1 VHHIPFSR
9 LIIHLAGEM
18 KIALIGYG
26 KMGKAIESVALTR
39 NHTVVLKITADNLQE
54 LTIQNLQLADVAI
67 EFSQP
72 DAAYGNVMKCF
83 GAGIPVV
90 CGTTGWNKLADDAK
104 KICRE
109 KNQTFFLAP
118 NFSIGVN
125 IFFALSEQMA
135 KLASRFP
142 QYDHI
147 SIKEIHHTQKKD
159 APSGTAVSL
168 ANDMVKNISRLKTWK
183 SYEGEQAHDDASS
196 LPVYSYR
203 TGEVAGIHEVNY
215 SSEDDF
221 ITLKHEAKGRSGFA
235 KGAVTAAE
243 WVQGKKGVFDMKD
256 LLEL

>member
-1 VHHIPFSR
+1 
-9 LIIHLAGEM
+9 M

-26 KMGKAIESVALTR
+26 KMGKAIEGVALSKG
-39 NHTVVLKITADNLQE
+39 HSIVLKITADNLPD

-83 GAGIPVV
+83 GADIPVV
-90 CGTTGWNKLADDAK
+90 CGTTGWNKQAEEAK

-109 KNQTFFLAP
+109 KNQAFFLAS

-125 IFFALSEQMA
+125 IFFALNEEMA
-135 KLASRFP
+135 KMAAKFS
-142 QYDHI
+142 QYDQI

-159 APSGTAVSL
+159 APSGTAVTL
-168 ANDMVKNISRLKTWK
+168 ANDMIKNMQRYKSWK
-183 SYEGEQAHDDASS
+183 GYEGDHAHEDSNS

-203 TGEVAGIHEVNY
+203 IGEVPGTHEVY
-215 SSEDDF
+215 YGSGDDF

-235 KGAVTAAE
+235 KGAVAAGE
-243 WVQGKKGVFDMKD
+243 WIQGKKGVFGMKD

>member
-1 VHHIPFSR
+1 
-9 LIIHLAGEM
+9 M

-26 KMGKAIESVALTR
+26 KMGKAIEQIALSKG
-39 NHTVVLKITADNLQE
+39 HSIVLKITADSLQD
-54 LTIQNLQLADVAI
+54 LTIQNLQTADVAI

-83 GAGIPVV
+83 GADIPVV
-90 CGTTGWNKLADDAK
+90 CGTTGWNKQAEEAK
-104 KICRE
+104 RICLE
-109 KNQTFFLAP
+109 KNQAFFLAS

-125 IFFALSEQMA
+125 LFFVLNEQMA
-135 KLASRFP
+135 KMASKFS
-142 QYDHI
+142 QYDQF

-168 ANDMVKNISRLKTWK
+168 ANGMLKNLQRFKSWK
-183 SYEGEQAHDDASS
+183 GYENDHRHDDPSS
-196 LPVYSYR
+196 LPIYSYR
-203 TGEVAGIHEVNY
+203 TGDVPGLHEVY
-215 SSEDDF
+215 YGSEDDL

-243 WVQGKKGVFDMKD
+243 WIRGKKGVFDMKD

>member
-1 VHHIPFSR
+1 
-9 LIIHLAGEM
+9 M

-26 KMGKAIESVALTR
+26 KMGRAIESVALSKG
-39 NHTVVLKITADNLQE
+39 HSIVHKITADNLQD
-54 LTIQNLQLADVAI
+54 LTIQNLQQADVAI

-83 GAGIPVV
+83 GADIPVV
-90 CGTTGWNKLADDAK
+90 CGTTGWNKQAEEAK

-109 KNQTFFLAP
+109 KNQAFFLAP

-135 KLASRFP
+135 RMTSKFP

-147 SIKEIHHTQKKD
+147 SINEIHHTQKKD

-168 ANDMVKNISRLKTWK
+168 ANDMIKNIRRFKSWK
-183 SYEGEQAHDDASS
+183 GYEGNHTHDDPSS
-196 LPVYSYR
+196 LPVYSFR
-203 TGEVAGIHEVNY
+203 TGDVPGTHEIFY
-215 SSEDDF
+215 GSEDDI

-235 KGAVTAAE
+235 KGAVAAAE
-243 WVQGKKGVFDMKD
+243 WIQGKKGVFDMKD